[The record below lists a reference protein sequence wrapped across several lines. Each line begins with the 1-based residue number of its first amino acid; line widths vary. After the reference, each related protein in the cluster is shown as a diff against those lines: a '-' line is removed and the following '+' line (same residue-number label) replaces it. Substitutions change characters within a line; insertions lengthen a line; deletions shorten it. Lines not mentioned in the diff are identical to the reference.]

1 MQDCNPVPQGR
12 HSDRD
17 FPDRELTGI
26 PKRAGECG
34 GSHGCGGRKP
44 EDVSGGVALR
54 PAFNSRFS
62 NDFID
67 KIVRFVY
74 NIIEKRDSL
83 YETINSYSS
92 RKVMMICPLLQLN

>member
-1 MQDCNPVPQGR
+1 MPQGR
-12 HSDRD
+12 YSDRD
-17 FPDRELTGI
+17 FPDREPAGI

-34 GSHGCGGRKP
+34 GSHGCCGRKP
-44 EDVSGGVALR
+44 EDVSGGVVLR